1 MTESVV
7 PSNNGDLE
15 SKFIDAK
22 AYLLQA
28 STKSGDNV
36 YGLIA

>member
-1 MTESVV
+1 MSDQT
-7 PSNNGDLE
+7 DLE

-28 STKSGDNV
+28 STRSGDNV
-36 YGLIA
+36 